1 MSTLSLEILQI
12 IKVVL
17 DIIIGILLGL
27 GMYIL
32 LTKIIDKV
40 YNVYNE
46 DGDIKLLLTVLP
58 STIVVLILWGII
70 VWMR

>member
-1 MSTLSLEILQI
+1 MLTLSLETLQI

-17 DIIIGILLGL
+17 DIIVGILLGL
-27 GMYIL
+27 GMHIL
-32 LTKIIDKV
+32 LTKVIDNI

-58 STIVVLILWGII
+58 STIIILIVWRII

>member
-1 MSTLSLEILQI
+1 MSNLSFETLQL
-12 IKVVL
+12 IKMTL
-17 DIIIGILLGL
+17 DIIVGILLGL
-27 GMYIL
+27 GMHIL
-32 LTKIIDKV
+32 LTKVIDNI

-58 STIVVLILWGII
+58 STIIILIVWRII

>member
-1 MSTLSLEILQI
+1 MSNLSFEILQL
-12 IKVVL
+12 IKTTL
-17 DIIIGILLGL
+17 DIIVGILLGL
-27 GMYIL
+27 GMHIL
-32 LTKIIDKV
+32 LTKVIDNV

-58 STIVVLILWGII
+58 STIIILIVWRII

>member
-1 MSTLSLEILQI
+1 MFNLSFETLQL
-12 IKVVL
+12 IKMAL

-27 GMYIL
+27 GMHIL
-32 LTKIIDKV
+32 LIKVIDKE

-58 STIVVLILWGII
+58 STIIILIVWRII

>member
-1 MSTLSLEILQI
+1 MSNLSFETLQL
-12 IKVVL
+12 IKMTL
-17 DIIIGILLGL
+17 DIIVGILLGL
-27 GMYIL
+27 GMHIL
-32 LTKIIDKV
+32 LTKVIDNV

-58 STIVVLILWGII
+58 STIIILIVWRII

>member
-1 MSTLSLEILQI
+1 MSNLSFETLQL
-12 IKVVL
+12 IKMAL
-17 DIIIGILLGL
+17 DIIVGILLGL
-27 GMYIL
+27 GMHIL
-32 LTKIIDKV
+32 LTKVIDNV

-58 STIVVLILWGII
+58 STIIILIVWRII

>member
-1 MSTLSLEILQI
+1 MSNLSFEKLQL
-12 IKVVL
+12 IKMTL
-17 DIIIGILLGL
+17 DIIVGILLGL
-27 GMYIL
+27 GMHIL
-32 LTKIIDKV
+32 LTKVIDNI

-58 STIVVLILWGII
+58 STIIILIVWRII